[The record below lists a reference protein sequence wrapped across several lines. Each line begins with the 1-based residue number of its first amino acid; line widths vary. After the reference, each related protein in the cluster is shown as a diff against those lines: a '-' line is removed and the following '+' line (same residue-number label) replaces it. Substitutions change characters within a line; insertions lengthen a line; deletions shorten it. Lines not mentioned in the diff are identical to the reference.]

1 MVAGLGLFAA
11 LVGSLTNMFSRG
23 DLRFREFAEQVERVN
38 AYMAEAGLPE
48 ELRQRVRSCYEY
60 QFATGAV
67 NATSSE
73 LLSDLPSYLY
83 NEVLVSVNREVIA
96 KVPLFNKCQVGFI
109 SALVPFLKPQAVLPG
124 DALIREGTVAAE
136 MYFIRTGSV
145 EVLDKAGEALAVL
158 GEGSY
163 IGEIALLFR
172 EKRNATVRALAF
184 SSLFMLSKFDF
195 DQVAAHFPEDLESM
209 MRIAALRKRNTTD
222 KHNSMGLGGAARVVM
237 AAHYWRSR
245 THSPSDKARKRSISA
260 ALPQVVASTVC
271 AAAAASQQQTV
282 LQRRRT
288 SNAMGTLQLRQ
299 QEELDAVFLAARRRS
314 VQPPPLDGA
323 GTAPKEASGGSSAD
337 AMMAPLAESGSDDD
351 DDDDDDDGEGT
362 EEEEAAASAGAGAAG
377 PAADPVKWL

>member
-1 MVAGLGLFAA
+1 M
-11 LVGSLTNMFSRG
+11 
-23 DLRFREFAEQVERVN
+23 
-38 AYMAEAGLPE
+38 
-48 ELRQRVRSCYEY
+48 
-60 QFATGAV
+60 
-67 NATSSE
+67 
-73 LLSDLPSYLY
+73 
-83 NEVLVSVNREVIA
+83 SVNREVIA

-124 DALIREGTVAAE
+124 DALICEGTVAAE

-172 EKRNATVRALAF
+172 EKRNATVRALTF

-237 AAHYWRSR
+237 AAHHWRSR

-271 AAAAASQQQTV
+271 AAAASQQQQQQLTV
-282 LQRRRT
+282 LRQRRTSSVAQQAAVQQQRRT

-299 QEELDAVFLAARRRS
+299 QEDLDAVFLAARRRS
-314 VQPPPLDGA
+314 VQPPPLDGVSA
-323 GTAPKEASGGSSAD
+323 APKEASGGGSVD
-337 AMMAPLAESGSDDD
+337 AAMAPLAETGSDDD

-362 EEEEAAASAGAGAAG
+362 AASVGAGAA
-377 PAADPVKWL
+377 AEPVKWL

>member
-1 MVAGLGLFAA
+1 
-11 LVGSLTNMFSRG
+11 
-23 DLRFREFAEQVERVN
+23 
-38 AYMAEAGLPE
+38 
-48 ELRQRVRSCYEY
+48 
-60 QFATGAV
+60 
-67 NATSSE
+67 
-73 LLSDLPSYLY
+73 
-83 NEVLVSVNREVIA
+83 VSVNREVIA

-124 DALIREGTVAAE
+124 DALICEGTVAAE

-172 EKRNATVRALAF
+172 EKRNATVRALTF

-237 AAHYWRSR
+237 AAHHWRSR

-271 AAAAASQQQTV
+271 AAAASQQQQQQLTV
-282 LQRRRT
+282 LRQRRTSSVAQQAAVQQQRRT

-299 QEELDAVFLAARRRS
+299 QEDLDAVFLAARRRS
-314 VQPPPLDGA
+314 VQPPPLDGVSA
-323 GTAPKEASGGSSAD
+323 APKEASGGGSAD
-337 AMMAPLAESGSDDD
+337 AAMAPLAESGSDDD
-351 DDDDDDDGEGT
+351 DDDDDDDDGQGT
-362 EEEEAAASAGAGAAG
+362 EEEEAAASAGAGAA
-377 PAADPVKWL
+377 AEPVKWL